1 MTESYAPNFCWD
13 RTLWEC
19 AFAMDLTL
27 KITDKRYPERLKLYK
42 EIYIGHTATTR
53 YGEILP
59 INGENLWNLD
69 TGAAFYGKLTGM
81 DVETKAFFQSDVVME
96 LYPEEMGRN

>member
-1 MTESYAPNFCWD
+1 
-13 RTLWEC
+13 
-19 AFAMDLTL
+19 
-27 KITDKRYPERLKLYK
+27 
-42 EIYIGHTATTR
+42 IGHTATTR

-59 INGENLWNLD
+59 INGGNLWNLD